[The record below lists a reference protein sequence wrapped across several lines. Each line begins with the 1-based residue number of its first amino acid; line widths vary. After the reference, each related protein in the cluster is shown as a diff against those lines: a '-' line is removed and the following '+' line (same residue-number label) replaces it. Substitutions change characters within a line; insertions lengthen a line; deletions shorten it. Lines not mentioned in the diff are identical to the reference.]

1 MTIDNRR
8 QILDMLA
15 RNRITVDEAESLLSA
30 LDRGVEPRAESIR
43 GARGGASHLRVLVT
57 STPENDDEDGRT
69 VDIRIPL
76 AALRAGLWLPGL
88 LPRAAAEG
96 INRLFADRG
105 IGLNVNKLRDRD
117 VDRLIEMLRE
127 AEVDVVADDH
137 RVLIYVE

>member
-1 MTIDNRR
+1 MTTHNRR

-15 RNRITVDEAESLLSA
+15 RNRLTVDEAESLLSA
-30 LDRGVEPRAESIR
+30 IEGGVEPRAQSIG
-43 GARGGASHLRVLVT
+43 GARGRASHLRVLVT
-57 STPENDDEDGRT
+57 SLENDDEDGKT
-69 VDIRIPL
+69 VDIRVPL

-88 LPRAAAEG
+88 LPRAAADG

-105 IGLNVNKLRDRD
+105 VGLNVNKLRDRD

-127 AEVDVVADDH
+127 VEVDVVADDH